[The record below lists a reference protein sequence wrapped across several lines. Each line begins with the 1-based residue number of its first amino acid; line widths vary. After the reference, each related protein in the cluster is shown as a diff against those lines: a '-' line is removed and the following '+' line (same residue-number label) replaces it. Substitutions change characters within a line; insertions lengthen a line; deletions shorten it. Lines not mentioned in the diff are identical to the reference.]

1 MESSKGRYL
10 GEGYIE
16 LPPKAST
23 KTRLHELAHKK
34 LGHEPGEM
42 EVEEF
47 ADREIDAEKW
57 AWETTDKSLTP
68 RVGLPAVVS
77 LVEDYDFSIQEA
89 LRLVIKRLKM
99 KGIPVTKSGRKDL
112 TRLAIGEF

>member
-1 MESSKGRYL
+1 MDSSKGRYL

-23 KTRLHELAHKK
+23 RTRLHELAHKRM
-34 LGHEPGEM
+34 GHELGDTSAR
-42 EVEEF
+42 EF
-47 ADREIDAEKW
+47 VDKEIDAEKW
-57 AWETTDKSLTP
+57 AWETMDKRPTH